1 MKLNEISDREGAT
14 HSKKR
19 VGRGIGSG
27 LGKTGGRGVKG
38 QKSRSGVA
46 IKGYEGGQMPI
57 YRRLPK
63 RGFTARN
70 SKDYNVVSLGRVQ
83 QAVDAGK
90 LDTGST
96 VTVDTLIEAGIVKRR
111 RDGVRIVSQ
120 GDYSAKLSF
129 EVAGGSKG
137 AVEKIEA
144 TGGSLSALVPA
155 KSAGDEAAA

>member
-1 MKLNEISDREGAT
+1 MKLNEIKDNEGAM
-14 HSKKR
+14 HRRKR

-70 SKDYNVVSLGRVQ
+70 SKDYNVVSLGRIQ
-83 QAVDAGK
+83 QAVDAK
-90 LDTGST
+90 RLDAKGT
-96 VTVDTLIEAGIVKRR
+96 VTVETLRDAGIFKRV

-120 GDYSAKLSF
+120 GDYSAKLTF
-129 EVAGGSKG
+129 EVAGASKG
-137 AVEKIEA
+137 ATETIEKA
-144 TGGSLSALVPA
+144 GGSVKALVVKA
-155 KSAGDEAAA
+155 EASAE